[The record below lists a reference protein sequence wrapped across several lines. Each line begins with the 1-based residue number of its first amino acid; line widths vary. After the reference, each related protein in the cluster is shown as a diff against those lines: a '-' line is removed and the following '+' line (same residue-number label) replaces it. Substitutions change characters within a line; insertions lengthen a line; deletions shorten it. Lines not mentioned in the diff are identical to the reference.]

1 MRSTFCR
8 LYRNWRVKPLQSSQV
23 SQEML
28 RLEHVS
34 KEYELK
40 GNGTLKAVNDVS
52 FSMTSRECVAVV
64 GESGCG
70 KSTLAKMVTGIE
82 QVTDGEIYFHNQKIT
97 HIRGE
102 ELRQY
107 RRHVQII
114 FQDPSNVFSPR
125 MKIGTF
131 LMEPWRNFEKKS
143 RKEAKEM
150 AYYALERVHLGDEY
164 FHKYP
169 HQLSGGELQ
178 RISIAR
184 AIALHPQLLVC
195 DEATSAL
202 DVSIQKQIID
212 LLREHQA
219 EADFGIL
226 FISHDLALAED
237 FCDRVVVMYLGRI
250 VEIVEGKSLRS
261 HAKHPYTKALLESVF
276 SVHDDPNEAIK
287 ILPGEPPSPIN
298 LPRGCAFCARC
309 TYACERCRQEVPSL
323 QVVDGVHQ
331 VACHLYD
338 K

>member
-1 MRSTFCR
+1 M
-8 LYRNWRVKPLQSSQV
+8 PDSQK
-23 SQEML
+23 ML
-28 RLEHVS
+28 RLEQVS

-40 GNGTLKAVNDVS
+40 GNRTLKAVNEID
-52 FSMTSRECVAVV
+52 FSMTSRECVAIV

-70 KSTLAKMVTGIE
+70 KSTLAKMITGIE
-82 QVTDGEIYFHNQKIT
+82 PVTSGEIYFQEQAIT
-97 HIRGE
+97 HIQGE
-102 ELRQY
+102 ELRNY
-107 RRHVQII
+107 RKHVQMI

-131 LMEPWRNFEKKS
+131 LMEPWRNFEKKT
-143 RKEAKEM
+143 RKEAKDM
-150 AYYALERVHLGDEY
+150 AYYALERVNLGEDY
-164 FHKYP
+164 FYKYP

-212 LLREHQA
+212 LLREHQE

-250 VEIVEGKSLRS
+250 VEILEGKALRK
-261 HAKHPYTKALLESVF
+261 HARHPYTKALLESVF
-276 SVHDDPNEAIK
+276 SVHTSIQEPIK
-287 ILPGEPPSPIN
+287 ILPGEPPSPID
-298 LPRGCAFCARC
+298 LPKGCAFCARC
-309 TYACERCRQEVPSL
+309 PHASKRCQEEVPQL
-323 QVVDGVHQ
+323 KVLEGGHQ
-331 VACHLYD
+331 AACHHL
-338 K
+338 